1 MWHNIYKYIGKR
13 KNGDGMKV
21 ILKFTKP
28 YVGLIV
34 LALLLMFIELA
45 VDLYAPVL
53 MSNIIDN
60 GILKN
65 DTAYVVK
72 YLMIMIG
79 ISLFAF
85 VSGIFNSFI
94 AAHVS
99 QMFSY
104 DLRNAIFRRI
114 QNFSIKTLNRFRTS
128 SIITRMTSDVIA
140 TEMVLFMSLRIM
152 LKAPLTVIGSIIM
165 SYIVAPD
172 IAIYLVIGTPL
183 LALFL
188 FVTARAGMKIFMRI
202 QQRMDGMNR
211 FIQQNLEGVR
221 LIKSSLNGPYETE
234 KFDDIATPLKKDT
247 IKAMRLME
255 SIMPVLLIV
264 MNLSLLAVIWFG
276 ADAISANEIE
286 VGNLVA
292 IINYA
297 LRMQSGFSMFAFII
311 ISYSRAKA
319 SADRMGEILNTPAD
333 EMFEDIKSNEE
344 QTAGSVI
351 FDNVSF
357 RYPSSNDYVLKNIS
371 FTVDAGEKFVIMGQT
386 GSGKSALLS
395 LIPKMYQATS
405 GEVIVAGK
413 NVSDWNINTLRDY
426 IGYVP
431 QKTVLFTGS
440 VNDNVRWGDNDASTE
455 EIANAAQLAQIHE
468 SIMNFDKQYETR
480 VGQQGVNLSG
490 GQKQRLAIARA
501 LIRKP
506 GILILDD
513 STSALDIHTENQ
525 LFDALKELEMTRI
538 IVTQKIHTA
547 KTADQIL
554 LLDHGEIQGLGTHE
568 ELLQQSRLY
577 QEIVESQEGA
587 DHD

>member
-1 MWHNIYKYIGKR
+1 MNKYIGLR
-13 KNGDGMKV
+13 KIGDKMRV

-28 YVGLIV
+28 YLGLIV
-34 LALLLMFIELA
+34 CALLLMFVELG

-53 MSNIIDN
+53 MSHIIDN

-65 DTAYVVK
+65 DTAYVSK
-72 YLMIMIG
+72 YLLIMVA
-79 ISLFAF
+79 ISVAAF
-85 VSGIFNSFI
+85 VSGIINSYI
-94 AAHVS
+94 AAHVCH
-99 QMFSY
+99 MFSY

-114 QNFSIKTLNRFRTS
+114 QNFSVKTLNRFRTS
-128 SIITRMTSDVIA
+128 SIITRLTSDVIA

-152 LKAPLTVIGSIIM
+152 LKAPLMVIGSIIM
-165 SYIVAPD
+165 SFVVAPD
-172 IAIYLVIGTPL
+172 IAVYLVIGTPF
-183 LALFL
+183 LAIFL
-188 FVTARAGMKIFMRI
+188 FVTARAGMKIFLRI
-202 QQRMDGMNR
+202 QQRMDGLNR

-234 KFDDIATPLKKDT
+234 KFDTIATPLKTDT

-255 SIMPVLLIV
+255 SIMPVLLII

-276 ADAISANEIE
+276 AAAISANAIA
-286 VGNLVA
+286 VGHLVA

-297 LRMQSGFSMFAFII
+297 LRMQGGFSMFAFII

-319 SADRMGEILNTPAD
+319 SADRMSEILTTPAD
-333 EMFEDIKSNEE
+333 EAYEAADSGEAH
-344 QTAGSVI
+344 TAGNVI
-351 FDNVSF
+351 FDRVSF
-357 RYPSSNDYVLKNIS
+357 KYPASNDYVLENIS
-371 FTVDAGEKFVIMGQT
+371 FTVNKGEKFVIMGQT

-405 GEVIVAGK
+405 GSITIDDR
-413 NVSDWNINTLRDY
+413 NIDDWNVNALRDY

-440 VNDNVRWGDNDASTE
+440 VNDNVRWGDNDATTE
-455 EIANAAQLAQIHE
+455 AVADAAQLAQIHE
-468 SIMNFDKQYETR
+468 SIMSFDQQYETR

-525 LFDALKELEMTRI
+525 LFDALKELQMTRI
-538 IVTQKIHTA
+538 IVTQKVHTA

-554 LLDHGEIQGLGTHE
+554 LLDHGRMEGLGTHE
-568 ELLQQSRLY
+568 QLLQQSTLY
-577 QEIVESQEGA
+577 QNIVASQEGT
-587 DHD
+587 DYD